1 VRRDRQRHPGALSNE
16 ERRFVNL
23 PDKELHQTHA
33 RSTHAVDIL
42 AFVEA
47 QEIPSDYFETP
58 YYLAPAPGGEKVYA
72 LLRETLRHSGKIGIA
87 YVVIQSRQ
95 HLAAVVPQGQS
106 LVLNTL
112 RWSRE
117 RDKFAAPDLP
127 EEDPLDLATARQ
139 MAMLAPPMHA
149 GDNQNVFRPAG
160 TDLEEKKMKAKK
172 SERIIVEE
180 LEGLLDEDELID
192 DDYLASVLG
201 RRMHPADGHA
211 LRQAQMPRRYKRV
224 FARRRR

>member
-1 VRRDRQRHPGALSNE
+1 M
-16 ERRFVNL
+16 NL
-23 PDKELHQTHA
+23 PDTELHPPHA

-112 RWSRE
+112 RWSHEYESATSR
-117 RDKFAAPDLP
+117 RLQ
-127 EEDPLDLATARQ
+127 EESFDLATAQQ
-139 MAMLAPPMHA
+139 MAMLAPTMHA
-149 GDNQNVFRPAG
+149 GDYQNIFRPAG

-192 DDYLASVLG
+192 DDYLASILG
-201 RRMHPADGHA
+201 RRMHPSSGHA
-211 LRQAQMPRRYKRV
+211 LRQAQSPRRYKRV
-224 FARRRR
+224 FARRRRG

>member
-1 VRRDRQRHPGALSNE
+1 M
-16 ERRFVNL
+16 NL
-23 PDKELHQTHA
+23 PDKELHRIHA

-112 RWSRE
+112 RWSHGH
-117 RDKFAAPDLP
+117 DMYASPGLP
-127 EEDPLDLATARQ
+127 EEESLDLAAARQ
-139 MAMLAPPMHA
+139 MAMLAPPLHA
-149 GDNQNVFRPAG
+149 GDYQNIFHPAG
-160 TDLEEKKMKAKK
+160 TGLEENKMKAKK

-201 RRMHPADGHA
+201 RRMHPSDGHA
-211 LRQAQMPRRYKRV
+211 LRQAQMPRRYRRV
-224 FARRRR
+224 FARRQRY